1 MKESQRKYDELMR
14 HIVIFYKS
22 VKWAK
27 ITLIY
32 TFLSCWTA
40 EEVNTGKES
49 LLAVKCWVN
58 SV

>member
-1 MKESQRKYDELMR
+1 MR

-27 ITLIY
+27 FTLIY
-32 TFLSCWTA
+32 TFLSCWTP

-58 SV
+58 SVSWYR